1 MAQVAYR
8 VLAVLLAVK
17 DGENEAHG
25 TLEPLP
31 LLAVSAAFGCK
42 FLGHRWEG
50 AQTQQLANRCPAVA
64 RQAFIPLKAVAFSFN
79 WKANSPAAKKSK

>member
-1 MAQVAYR
+1 MLEHRLRACGRVAQVAYR

-50 AQTQQLANRCPAVA
+50 AQP
-64 RQAFIPLKAVAFSFN
+64 S
-79 WKANSPAAKKSK
+79 S